1 MKSHFFT
8 APFFVAGL
16 GSRAW
21 TFKPFLFFYKMT
33 RENRMKSGKQ
43 IFGLYQQAR
52 DLRLATGGCIFTRLY
67 QLLLEPPPPPE
78 PPP

>member
-1 MKSHFFT
+1 
-8 APFFVAGL
+8 
-16 GSRAW
+16 
-21 TFKPFLFFYKMT
+21 
-33 RENRMKSGKQ
+33 MKSGKQ